1 MKNENK
7 PEQDKLK
14 AFLGKQPDETT
25 DEFEREALEGFAMLE
40 NEQEILELKSQTDAK
55 VNAALQVKRS
65 KKTTYWF
72 AAAGLLLCIGLTVF
86 FVSQQGTLED
96 NRVAIEE
103 KALSAEQLSPA
114 DHTNT
119 DGALATSDSLAPTQ
133 YKSVNPV
140 VSSRMDQRAAA
151 PVPPE
156 TSQERLSESAGKA
169 FTSTQ
174 AGAEPEK
181 TAEALAN
188 LPLAKDEVAAPTNDA
203 KAMSLEDISNDGDK
217 EEHVAVVSTQ
227 PESKTKKALRKKAE
241 SEPAKAPAAARYD
254 SALAICWYEGGDQR
268 LHQDLKKELLKRQL
282 DRPFKVN
289 LSVAANGTVERVE
302 FLNGKE
308 FNRDEK
314 KELEAVLKKLSAFK
328 NSSGAVQSYIVDY
341 RP

>member
-14 AFLGKQPDETT
+14 AFLGKQPGETA
-25 DEFEREALEGFAMLE
+25 DEFEQEALEGFAMLE

-140 VSSRMDQRAAA
+140 VSSRMDQTAAA
-151 PVPPE
+151 PVPSE
-156 TSQERLSESAGKA
+156 TSQERFSESAGKA
-169 FTSTQ
+169 SPSTQ

-188 LPLAKDEVAAPTNDA
+188 LPLAKDEGAAPTNDA
-203 KAMSLEDISNDGDK
+203 KAVSLEDISNEDR
-217 EEHVAVVSTQ
+217 EEHVAVVSAQ

-241 SEPAKAPAAARYD
+241 SEPATAPASASYE

-268 LHQDLKKELLKRQL
+268 LQQDLKKELLKRQL
-282 DRPFKVN
+282 DRPFKAN
-289 LSVAANGTVERVE
+289 LSVATNGTVERVE

-328 NSSGAVQSYIVDY
+328 NSSGAAQSYIVDY